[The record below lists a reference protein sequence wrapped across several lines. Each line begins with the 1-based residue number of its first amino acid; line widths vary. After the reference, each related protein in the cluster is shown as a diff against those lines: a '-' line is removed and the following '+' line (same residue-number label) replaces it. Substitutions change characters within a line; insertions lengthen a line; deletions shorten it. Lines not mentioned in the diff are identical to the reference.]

1 MLTTDLEFLVQS
13 VPSAES
19 SSYRCH
25 KHLPEFYFSLLCMC
39 LKGHLYTSVHM
50 QKLEDN
56 FMELVLYFHY
66 YEFQELKEVNRV
78 AW

>member
-1 MLTTDLEFLVQS
+1 
-13 VPSAES
+13 
-19 SSYRCH
+19 
-25 KHLPEFYFSLLCMC
+25 
-39 LKGHLYTSVHM
+39 M